1 MYEMMMIT
9 TKTKTIVAPQNELVT
24 IKSYAKILYQF
35 CSSAKENR
43 FDQTSK
49 D

>member
-1 MYEMMMIT
+1 MMMIT
-9 TKTKTIVAPQNELVT
+9 VKTKTIVAPQNELVT
-24 IKSYAKILYQF
+24 IKSFAKILYQF
-35 CSSAKENR
+35 CSLTNKNR